1 MRSGGEWRRVG
12 SSRRARFCRV
22 AVQAALGAAVACAA
36 WGQGSVADGDATF
49 TYVTFGTNPC
59 SADRAS
65 FVPGTVGG
73 APDVAW
79 SIWWWLGVDGLAEAA
94 LPAPSAQSYVG
105 DRATLDFD
113 ALGGVAGLT
122 ARLVGT
128 VRDGAGDNQAT
139 WFEELTL
146 TNASGA
152 AVEIDVIHYADI
164 EAGGTFATDDAENPD
179 LADPSWIRITDP
191 AAPDFFE
198 DYRAAQPDAFQV
210 NAYPGLC
217 ALLGDGSASDLADTG
232 LPFGP
237 GDFTGAFEWR
247 GRILPDGGSITLVTA
262 VGIDEPTLPGLVFQ
276 DDFESQD
283 FTRWTSAQPPP

>member
-1 MRSGGEWRRVG
+1 MRRSGERRRIRFPEG
-12 SSRRARFCRV
+12 ARFWRV
-22 AVQAALGAAVACAA
+22 AVLLALATGGARAS

-49 TYVTFGTNPC
+49 TYVTFSSNACT
-59 SADRAS
+59 SDRAH

-79 SIWWWLGVDGLAEAA
+79 AIWWWLGIDGLAEAA

-105 DRATLDFD
+105 DTATLDFE
-113 ALGGVAGLT
+113 ALGGIAGLT

-139 WFEELTL
+139 WFEELTV
-146 TNASGA
+146 TNASGT
-152 AVEIDVIHYADI
+152 AVEIDAIHYADI

-210 NAYPGLC
+210 NAYSGLC
-217 ALLGDGSASDLADTG
+217 TLLQDGSASDLADTG

-247 GRILPDGGSITLVTA
+247 SRMLPDGGSITLLTA
-262 VGIDEPTLPGLVFQ
+262 VGIDEPTLPGLIFQ

-283 FTRWTSAQPPP
+283 FSHWFSVQPPP